1 MDSDKQCVNCHTPM
15 PSRARTGDRSQD
27 VAWMVHCK
35 VCAALVEDQMAL
47 VASRP
52 TEAKIEV
59 YECRTC
65 GTPRSCRTGWR
76 TRCMVCLDER
86 TCLPDDAADLA
97 TKALDAL
104 AQRRSSD
111 TVLPRIQVDDPRE
124 VWQQC
129 ALVVIADK
137 VASLSWPGWTVLAT
151 DIWGL
156 PWQAA
161 TLLREP
167 GRPDSHGTWAR
178 HDACGTVQK
187 ITQARAECGQCPPEE
202 TSRTHRAKAD
212 RPHHLYLVRYR
223 RVCKF
228 GHGTTARVR
237 EHVRAGA
244 DPLCVLRASHKQ
256 VVAAEKAIKGAYA
269 QTILGT
275 RRRQPGSFGA
285 GTEVLPANIDLDI
298 RTYLNGAHVEDV
310 THRFSRAATR
320 TPQVHRWW
328 PFPR

>member
-1 MDSDKQCVNCHTPM
+1 MDSDMQCFNCRTPIL
-15 PSRARTGDRSQD
+15 SRARTGNQA
-27 VAWMVHCK
+27 VAWWTHCK
-35 VCAALVEDQMAL
+35 ACAALVEDQMTL
-47 VASRP
+47 VTSRP
-52 TEAKIEV
+52 TEAKIAI

-97 TKALDAL
+97 AKALDAL
-104 AQRRSSD
+104 ARRRSSD
-111 TVLPRIQVDDPRE
+111 TVLPRMQVDDPRE

-151 DIWGL
+151 DISGL
-156 PWQAA
+156 PWEAA

-167 GRPDSHGTWAR
+167 GRPQSHGTWAR
-178 HDACGTVQK
+178 HDACGTVK
-187 ITQARAECGQCPPEE
+187 NITYARPECEQCPPEE

-228 GHGTTARVR
+228 GHGTPARVR
-237 EHVRAGA
+237 EHLRAGA
-244 DPLCVLRASHKQ
+244 DPLSVLRASHKQ
-256 VVAAEKAIKGAYA
+256 VVAAETAIKGAYV
-269 QTILGT
+269 QTILGA

-285 GTEVLPANIDLDI
+285 GTEVLPANTDLDI

-320 TPQVHRWW
+320 TPQVPRWW